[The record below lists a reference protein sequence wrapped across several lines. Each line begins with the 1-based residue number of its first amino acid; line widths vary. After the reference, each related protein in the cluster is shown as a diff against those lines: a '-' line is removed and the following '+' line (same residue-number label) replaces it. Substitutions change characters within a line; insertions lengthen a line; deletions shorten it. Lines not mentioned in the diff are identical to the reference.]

1 MDGPV
6 AEVVRRLEMLRP
18 LRGTPVPHFRAKVR
32 ELVVVASSSRG
43 GSSMLSELL
52 RTSPHLLHLRG
63 ELNPLLRLVGLD
75 HPHSG
80 TGSDEL
86 DATHWHGLRP
96 RSRALFDAELAL
108 DAGSPGTGVENL

>member
-1 MDGPV
+1 MASSEPGSIRTKDRGPTVDGPV

-63 ELNPLLRLVGLD
+63 ELNPLPV
-75 HPHSG
+75 
-80 TGSDEL
+80 
-86 DATHWHGLRP
+86 
-96 RSRALFDAELAL
+96 
-108 DAGSPGTGVENL
+108 